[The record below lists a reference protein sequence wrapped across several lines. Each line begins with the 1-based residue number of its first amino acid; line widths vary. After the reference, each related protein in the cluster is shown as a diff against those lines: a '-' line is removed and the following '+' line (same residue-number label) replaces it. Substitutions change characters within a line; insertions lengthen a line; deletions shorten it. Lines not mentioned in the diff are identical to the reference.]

1 MPVEIR
7 EARPEDVSRIH
18 ELIVELAVFEKEP
31 DSVHTTPEE
40 LLEDGFGEHPAYKSF
55 VAIEEGVILG
65 FALTYVNYSTWNGKC
80 LYLEDLCVTQAARGK
95 GIGSLLFE
103 RVVEEAKNRKVRRMD
118 WQVLEWNE
126 PAIEFYKKYEATLDG
141 EWINGRLFF
150 ER

>member
-7 EARPEDVSRIH
+7 EATPQDIPRIH

-31 DSVHTTPEE
+31 DSVHTTPSE
-40 LLEDGFGEHPAYKSF
+40 LLEDGFGENPAFKAF
-55 VAIEEGVILG
+55 VAVEEDIVQG
-65 FALTYVNYSTWNGKC
+65 FALTYVNYSTWNGRC
-80 LYLEDLCVTQAARGK
+80 LYLEDLCVTQSCRGK